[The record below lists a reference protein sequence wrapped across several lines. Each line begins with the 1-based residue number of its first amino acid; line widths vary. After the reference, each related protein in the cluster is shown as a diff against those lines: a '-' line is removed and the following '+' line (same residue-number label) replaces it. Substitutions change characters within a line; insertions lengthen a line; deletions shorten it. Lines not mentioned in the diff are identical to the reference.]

1 MTSVEYL
8 MSKKITPVIKVI
20 GESNQSE
27 VFVTMTIR
35 QFEEYAEYCAD
46 KAYGDGYTDAL
57 RDRPRRNIDTLVK
70 EVCDHHWLPIGEWDG
85 VMMLQCT
92 KCNLYKEG
100 EGKKECVH
108 PYAMVYGGCGKPERC
123 LLCGE
128 ILSD

>member
-8 MSKKITPVIKVI
+8 MSKKITPVIKVV

-57 RDRPRRNIDTLVK
+57 RDRPRRNIDTAVA
-70 EVCDHHWLPIGEWDG
+70 EVEKFLPTDEEIREMSNEYARKHTEPKAGYVLNRRFGFQNGATWMRDLIQE
-85 VMMLQCT
+85 
-92 KCNLYKEG
+92 KS
-100 EGKKECVH
+100 KK
-108 PYAMVYGGCGKPERC
+108 
-123 LLCGE
+123 
-128 ILSD
+128 

>member
-8 MSKKITPVIKVI
+8 MSKKITPVIKVV

-70 EVCDHHWLPIGEWDG
+70 EV
-85 VMMLQCT
+85 
-92 KCNLYKEG
+92 
-100 EGKKECVH
+100 
-108 PYAMVYGGCGKPERC
+108 
-123 LLCGE
+123 
-128 ILSD
+128 